1 MLAQD
6 CNTPVSALSFF
17 PRTVRVP
24 VRVLVYSRLCIECS
38 PYRGRRPADAT
49 PVPARRPSGRA
60 PGGMRTCW
68 FLGGGTRVA
77 RARGRPT
84 KTGRGALLYLSLG
97 SFPAQAK
104 TAHPYRRPNGSTDRW
119 PSSTGRSI
127 LTIRYYCYRPRPPTA
142 TVTQG
147 GLVGLAPARYS
158 CASSEAPRARG
169 TPRALIL

>member
-1 MLAQD
+1 M
-6 CNTPVSALSFF
+6 
-17 PRTVRVP
+17 TVRVP
-24 VRVLVYSRLCIECS
+24 VRVPVCSRLCIECS

-49 PVPARRPSGRA
+49 PTANRLSPGI
-60 PGGMRTCW
+60 GGMRTCW

-84 KTGRGALLYLSLG
+84 RTGRGALLYLSLG

-142 TVTQG
+142 TVEYSHTTALRKQG
-147 GLVGLAPARYS
+147 RLPLLELLPLFLASAQSLVWFLSDYY
-158 CASSEAPRARG
+158 
-169 TPRALIL
+169 